1 MKPKLMSDFKVGNK
15 YQYTTITEAKPFPA
29 TLEGYG
35 PQLPGKHLMTITLI
49 IYDEEG
55 SHEVLASFLMVG
67 RDEKDLTF
75 TCVFNN
81 FK

>member
-1 MKPKLMSDFKVGNK
+1 MKPKLMSDFKIGNTYAYK
-15 YQYTTITEAKPFPA
+15 TITDAKPFPA
-29 TLEGYG
+29 ELTGYG
-35 PQLPGKHLMTITLI
+35 PQLPGKHLMTVTLI
-49 IYDEEG
+49 IYDDEG

-75 TCVFNN
+75 NCVYNT